1 MDLFVLLDPSAAIV
15 SDDEKSSDAGMD
27 IRSGTPCDDGDVAP
41 KRHMP
46 SSPPRPSRLLLR
58 KKSRRGSPN
67 RGKSLRPTHSP
78 KSPSKSLS
86 RSPPSTPTT
95 SQRILMARAK
105 RHTLQKERIET
116 VAQQNEIRTTAALIR
131 AESHLQSKVLKANR
145 CDERLSIVQEKKLF
159 METERR
165 LTIQTTTE
173 QRTERALKRAES
185 VLEQKRAK
193 ARPSIDRVTTVR
205 ERKSSFELQ
214 RAQSLQD
221 NLDSKVK
228 SAAIRAK
235 QSIQSRQNRARQQDR
250 IARVKARRSLQ
261 EYERRTALLSSL
273 DHKVERASRKL
284 EEVLQDRR
292 DKAAEEIRR
301 ARLVSRKVKAA
312 RSIQRVVRWKIL
324 GQGRPSAALPTSLLS
339 ANTTSQH
346 QQRVLSHN
354 EAAILL
360 QTWTTWKD
368 RVAASRFAQTDEE
381 YIAPRDALKILVSI
395 VEDKDGQPP
404 SFDDMRSKM
413 IHPGTIEA
421 ARVLVE
427 GLRQPARLNDRT
439 LLSAFLISAYPG
451 EVLDANEKDKRAK
464 MLAKTS
470 CGLVSAIQAL
480 AGTLSEG
487 SISSDSVRE
496 VCSRAIAFN
505 ELFHL
510 WKDAD
515 LSKLIG
521 NMTKSAEQ
529 SWIAYL
535 SSCEALSYMSE
546 VQGGLL
552 DLDDKHD
559 PLMSLRMR
567 HEASK
572 AGARTHIKRLRV
584 SLNKLVGSEEGRQLV
599 KNAKERA
606 LRQIVEENIVAAL
619 KEEVNEQYQGSSS
632 QSEDSESNVGG
643 EKDTATNAHCCGS
656 TSKIKETTGLGN
668 ESALGDR
675 VPSDI
680 LANEELVHRIL
691 LTDPSDFHKLSWTDQ
706 SSEGSVSVGEFMARW
721 VDGNGLHPTAG
732 ASPEKMIADNMKQA
746 FFDLITEDLGKGDY
760 TSMQNMLLDL
770 HESMRKLVPNR
781 ADLHSYLRDDVV
793 KAAYS
798 VDDILSLLLAAADA
812 LANNLEAP
820 ARASSTLDWIRIAS
834 DADAEAHYGF
844 ASRERYV
851 VASCAFLLFKTE
863 MCHIDIANFRLMEVA
878 PLIHKLGPDYKL
890 GRLNAR
896 FALSESP
903 SLDELK
909 YKLPATNAWIM
920 SMLASPE
927 SQAEVVRANST
938 GKRFACLKSRGFV
951 DSLLFST
958 NQLAMPE
965 IFANDTARIM
975 HIRNE
980 SRYVVIACAL
990 GLHISNM
997 ARADPS
1003 ALATVPLSS
1012 PLLEEKR
1019 QELDSALRAHY
1030 ADQKQFFAAV
1040 ADVVISFALTLGM
1053 PSITPTAKKSLKNTV
1068 AAVLKGFDPVV
1079 KLLDNRVKQF
1089 MRLMCKWQ
1097 PSTSAPIPMQTGR
1110 SVLKGEDAPSPSN
1123 TKEVFVMDALKEAK
1137 KSGFSLFADNLID
1150 VGDVAYHVVDV
1161 AIKSYGDSI
1170 LDRLLVDAALTV
1182 SE

>member
-27 IRSGTPCDDGDVAP
+27 IRSGAACNDGDVAP

-46 SSPPRPSRLLLR
+46 SSPPRPSLLLR

-67 RGKSLRPTHSP
+67 RGVNFLHTHSP
-78 KSPSKSLS
+78 KSLS

-116 VAQQNEIRTTAALIR
+116 VARQNEIRTTAALIR

-145 CDERLSIVQEKKLF
+145 CDERLSIAQEKKLF

-165 LTIQTTTE
+165 VTIQTTTE

-193 ARPSIDRVTTVR
+193 ARPSIDRVTAVR
-205 ERKSSFELQ
+205 ERKSSFELH

-221 NLDSKVK
+221 NLDFKVK

-250 IARVKARRSLQ
+250 VARVKARRSLQ
-261 EYERRTALLSSL
+261 EFERRTALLSSL
-273 DHKVERASRKL
+273 DHKVKRASRKL

-312 RSIQRVVRWKIL
+312 RSIQRLVRWKIL
-324 GQGRPSAALPTSLLS
+324 GQGRPSTAMHTFPSATTCTTS
-339 ANTTSQH
+339 TTSQR
-346 QQRVLSHN
+346 QQRVISHN
-354 EAAILL
+354 EAAVLL
-360 QTWTTWKD
+360 QSWRTWKD
-368 RVAASRFAQTDEE
+368 RVSASRFAQTDEE

-404 SFDDMRSKM
+404 SFDAMRSKM
-413 IHPGTIEA
+413 VHPGTIEA

-427 GLRQPARLNDRT
+427 ALRQPARLNDRT
-439 LLSAFLISAYPG
+439 LLSAFLISAYPA
-451 EVLDANEKDKRAK
+451 EVLDADEKDKRAK
-464 MLAKTS
+464 MLAKAS

-487 SISSDSVRE
+487 SISSDFVRE

-535 SSCEALSYMSE
+535 SSCEALSYMLE
-546 VQGGLL
+546 VQGGSL
-552 DLDDKHD
+552 DPDDKHD

-599 KNAKERA
+599 KDAKERA
-606 LRQIVEENIVAAL
+606 LRQIVEDNIVAAL
-619 KEEVNEQYQGSSS
+619 KEEVNQQYQGSSF
-632 QSEDSESNVGG
+632 QPDDGESALGG
-643 EKDTATNAHCCGS
+643 KKDTATNAHCCDPTG
-656 TSKIKETTGLGN
+656 TVEKTTGLGD

-675 VPSDI
+675 VPSEI

-691 LTDPSDFHKLSWTDQ
+691 LTDPSDFHKLSWNDQ
-706 SSEGSVSVGEFMARW
+706 TSEGSVSVDDFMARW
-721 VDGNGLHPTAG
+721 VDGSRLHSTAG
-732 ASPEKMIADNMKQA
+732 VSPEKMITENMKQA

-760 TSMQNMLLDL
+760 TSMRNVLLDL
-770 HESMRKLVPNR
+770 HESLRKLVPSR
-781 ADLHSYLRDDVV
+781 TDLHSYLRDEEV
-793 KAAYS
+793 KAACS
-798 VDDILSLLLAAADA
+798 VNDISALLLTAADA

-820 ARASSTLDWIRIAS
+820 ARASSTLDWIRVAS
-834 DADAEAHYGF
+834 EADAEAHYGLS
-844 ASRERYV
+844 SRERYV

-896 FALSESP
+896 FALGESP
-903 SLDELK
+903 SIDELK
-909 YKLPATNAWIM
+909 HKLPSTNAWIM

-927 SQAEVVRANST
+927 SQAEIVRANST

-965 IFANDTARIM
+965 IFGIDTARIM

-980 SRYVVIACAL
+980 SRLVVIASAL

-997 ARADPS
+997 SRADPS
-1003 ALATVPLSS
+1003 ILATVPLSS
-1012 PLLEEKR
+1012 QLLEEKR
-1019 QELDSALRAHY
+1019 QELYSALRAPHT
-1030 ADQKQFFAAV
+1030 DQKQFFAAV

-1053 PSITPTAKKSLKNTV
+1053 PSITPTAEKSLKNTV
-1068 AAVLKGFDPVV
+1068 AAVLRGFDPVV

-1089 MRLMCKWQ
+1089 MRNVCRWQ

-1110 SVLKGEDAPSPSN
+1110 SMLKGEDAPSARS
-1123 TKEVFVMDALKEAK
+1123 TKELFVVDALKEAK

-1150 VGDVAYHVVDV
+1150 VGDMAYHVVDV
-1161 AIKSYGDSI
+1161 AIKSYGDSV